1 MFIDYNENI
10 REIIIDVK
18 KKSVSTNRIVKT
30 LIFFN
35 KIC

>member
-10 REIIIDVK
+10 SEIIIDVK
-18 KKSVSTNRIVKT
+18 KKSVSTIQLVET
-30 LIFFN
+30 LMFFN